1 MSRPRH
7 EKADR
12 PAVEHREPLAVVHAG
27 KELTAATAADLRA
40 AVADV
45 LAGRPRAE
53 APLPDNPNVED
64 ETTVTAELRLL
75 LGGVSTFDQNGLGL
89 LVGLHRE
96 ARSVGVR
103 LVCVNPSTEL
113 FAALRQ
119 QGLQRVLTVE
129 LDVRE

>member
-1 MSRPRH
+1 MSRPPH
-7 EKADR
+7 EKADH
-12 PAVEHREPLAVVHAG
+12 PAVEHREQLAVVHAG

-40 AVADV
+40 SVADV
-45 LAGRPRAE
+45 LAGRPRTE

-64 ETTVTAELRLL
+64 EPAETAELRLL
-75 LGGVSTFDQNGLGL
+75 LGDVSTFDQNGLGL

-103 LVCVNPSTEL
+103 LVCVNPPTEL

-119 QGLQRVLTVE
+119 QGLHRVLTVE

>member
-1 MSRPRH
+1 MSRPSDR
-7 EKADR
+7 KADR
-12 PAVEHREPLAVVHAG
+12 PAVGRPEQLAVVHAG

-45 LAGRPRAE
+45 LAGRPRTGATL
-53 APLPDNPNVED
+53 ADNPNVE
-64 ETTVTAELRLL
+64 EEPAVTAEMRFLL
-75 LGGVSTFDQNGLGL
+75 SGVSTFDQNGLGL
-89 LVGLHRE
+89 LVGLQRE